1 VWGTR
6 IGGGGKD
13 LEDRLAWAMQSE
25 LERVNLASGGAWHGD
40 VVSDRIGFR
49 TNNDIPDLGMHI
61 GAGYMRWAA

>member
-1 VWGTR
+1 
-6 IGGGGKD
+6 
-13 LEDRLAWAMQSE
+13 MQSE